1 MKIQGSINLV
11 RLIAPAL
18 AAVVLGLV
26 TPSHAQT
33 DKQNERTATP
43 SKGLL
48 WGSKMT
54 LESEACCAALPGA
67 KQPDRAEAAVL
78 IAIPDRALRDGP
90 ILKLKLQGGR
100 TLKITDCDV
109 EDACEAERFRT
120 HRLAAWWPALGTYVV
135 NVKLYQ
141 GGLAYLVSERTG
153 QTTNVVAAPV
163 LSPSGRRALALR
175 GDGALEIIDLS
186 RNPPT
191 STRVETMPDCDG
203 AGPNS
208 FLRPIPVWTDDQ
220 HVTFEGESPLPE
232 DKPNT
237 KQLLRVEGGKG
248 QWQC

>member
-1 MKIQGSINLV
+1 MKIQGGINLV

-33 DKQNERTATP
+33 DKQNERSATP

-67 KQPDRAEAAVL
+67 KQPDRSESAVL
-78 IAIPDRALRDGP
+78 FAIPDRALRDGP

-135 NVKLYQ
+135 NAVFDGDLPVVMAVVVFTSIFVALMNLLVDIVY
-141 GGLAYLVSERTG
+141 AYLDPR
-153 QTTNVVAAPV
+153 VAYA
-163 LSPSGRRALALR
+163 
-175 GDGALEIIDLS
+175 
-186 RNPPT
+186 
-191 STRVETMPDCDG
+191 
-203 AGPNS
+203 
-208 FLRPIPVWTDDQ
+208 
-220 HVTFEGESPLPE
+220 
-232 DKPNT
+232 
-237 KQLLRVEGGKG
+237 
-248 QWQC
+248 